1 MLLLQQALHTQLRD
15 VSGKQGLAAAAQS
28 QVTAAQTELLQLEDK
43 LQRLET
49 ELKRAS
55 DSAEVRVYGCNFLF
69 AGVCA
74 CAALV
79 WCAAC
84 HQLLNARLRRFVALI
99 VFTILCFII

>member
-1 MLLLQQALHTQLRD
+1 MILFMFLFQQALHTQLRD

-55 DSAEVRVYGCNFLF
+55 DIVEVRIHGFSI
-69 AGVCA
+69 
-74 CAALV
+74 
-79 WCAAC
+79 
-84 HQLLNARLRRFVALI
+84 LLTGFV
-99 VFTILCFII
+99 